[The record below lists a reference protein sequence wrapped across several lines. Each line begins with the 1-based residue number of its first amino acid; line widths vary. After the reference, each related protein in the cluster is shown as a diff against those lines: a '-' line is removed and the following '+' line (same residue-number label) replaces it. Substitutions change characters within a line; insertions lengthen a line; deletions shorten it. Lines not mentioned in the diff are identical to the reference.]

1 MIVDYLRQQIL
12 LCILSSLLSYLDA
25 FRPLSLNQIY
35 TMVWK
40 WILQKH
46 LDNLYNQN
54 RKVLSIDQ
62 PYTEAYLYIR
72 AVMSLEAIELAQV
85 YFRHIEIYDDIF
97 IISAGFGM
105 PDWRCSN
112 EIRWFYL
119 HAFYKISFVNRHF
132 QSKKF

>member
-46 LDNLYNQN
+46 LDNLLL
-54 RKVLSIDQ
+54 LSAKNFFEQ
-62 PYTEAYLYIR
+62 LK
-72 AVMSLEAIELAQV
+72 
-85 YFRHIEIYDDIF
+85 
-97 IISAGFGM
+97 
-105 PDWRCSN
+105 N
-112 EIRWFYL
+112 
-119 HAFYKISFVNRHF
+119 
-132 QSKKF
+132 